1 MKINRRIHNHVSIS
15 VKANA
20 NFAKSILGL
29 PKDFIFYG
37 HLTITLVTVKTKNLK
52 SVILMDLV
60 SLMLLI
66 IIIV

>member
-1 MKINRRIHNHVSIS
+1 MKINRRIHNHISIS
-15 VKANA
+15 VKANT

-29 PKDFIFYG
+29 STVFIFYD
-37 HLTITLVTVKTKNLK
+37 HITLVTVKTKNLK
-52 SVILMDLV
+52 SIILMGLL